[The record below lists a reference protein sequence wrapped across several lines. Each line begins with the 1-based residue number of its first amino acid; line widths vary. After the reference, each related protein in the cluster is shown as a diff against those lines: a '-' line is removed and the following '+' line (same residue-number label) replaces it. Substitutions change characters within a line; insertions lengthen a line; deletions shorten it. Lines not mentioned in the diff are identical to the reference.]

1 MLSVENKIDNDYGS
15 NNIEKMTDN
24 NFDSN
29 NIEKITDN
37 SVTIVIDINWVVS
50 GFDLKNMVGS

>member
-15 NNIEKMTDN
+15 NNIEKM
-24 NFDSN
+24 
-29 NIEKITDN
+29 TDN